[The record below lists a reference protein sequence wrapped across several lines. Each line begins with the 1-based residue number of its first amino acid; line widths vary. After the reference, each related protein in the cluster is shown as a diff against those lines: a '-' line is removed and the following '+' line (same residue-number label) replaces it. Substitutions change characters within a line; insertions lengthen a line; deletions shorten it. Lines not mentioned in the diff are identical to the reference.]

1 MRSLRVASPPEYT
14 LEMSLPALLRR
25 ALPAPVECLPEA
37 ETEVA
42 LVAMDNDAESR
53 ELVGVVV

>member
-1 MRSLRVASPPEYT
+1 
-14 LEMSLPALLRR
+14 MSLPALLRR